1 MDLRMPIM
9 DGLEATRRIRQ
20 LNRPDAT
27 TVPILALTANAFE
40 GDVQS
45 SLDAGMNVHLA
56 KPVNADRLY
65 AELRHLVAQA
75 RVKEAGGIT

>member
-1 MDLRMPIM
+1 
-9 DGLEATRRIRQ
+9 
-20 LNRPDAT
+20 
-27 TVPILALTANAFE
+27 
-40 GDVQS
+40 VQS